1 MNSNVISLVGLVG
14 FVSCGRPE
22 LPPDRDQSVG
32 SPIAQAPD
40 AGTVDAGDLPFDAG
54 TPDAGQSELD
64 AGSRSDA
71 GTVTDAG
78 APLTWERD
86 TKPLFD
92 RHCTRCHESGNWGIP
107 SFADRYPDLLLPS
120 KLCVGENV
128 GTCVSR
134 AVQVQR
140 TEGTGCRTYE
150 TPFHREGW
158 SCLSPEAVDVIVRW
172 VDGGMIE
179 R

>member
-1 MNSNVISLVGLVG
+1 MRPILVCLLCVMGL
-14 FVSCGRPE
+14 VSCGAPE
-22 LPPDRDQSVG
+22 VTRCRLQSG
-32 SPIAQAPD
+32 ASSIEPAPD
-40 AGTVDAGDLPFDAG
+40 AATADAGGQPFDAG
-54 TPDAGQSELD
+54 PPDAGVVVVQ
-64 AGSRSDA
+64 
-71 GTVTDAG
+71 DAG

-107 SFADRYPDLLLPS
+107 SFADRYPDLLIAS

-134 AVQVQR
+134 AVRLQR
-140 TEGTGCRTYE
+140 TEGTRCRTYE

-158 SCLSPEAVDVIVRW
+158 ACLSSEEIATIVRW
-172 VDGGMIE
+172 VDGSMLE

>member
-1 MNSNVISLVGLVG
+1 MSVKVLGLVGVLG

-22 LPPDRDQSVG
+22 LPPGREQA
-32 SPIAQAPD
+32 PIAQAPD
-40 AGTVDAGDLPFDAG
+40 AGVVDAGSTVPDAGLTPVDAG
-54 TPDAGQSELD
+54 TPDAGVVVVD
-64 AGSRSDA
+64 AG
-71 GTVTDAG
+71 V
-78 APLTWERD
+78 PLTWERD

-107 SFADRYPDLLLPS
+107 SFADRYPDLLIAS
-120 KLCVGENV
+120 KLCIGENV

-158 SCLSPEAVDVIVRW
+158 SCLSPEAIQTIVRW
-172 VDGGMIE
+172 VDGGMLE

>member
-1 MNSNVISLVGLVG
+1 MSPRVLCLVGVVG
-14 FVSCGRPE
+14 LVSCGRPE
-22 LPPDRDQSVG
+22 LPSGREQSVG
-32 SPIAQAPD
+32 SPIAQTPD
-40 AGTVDAGDLPFDAG
+40 ASTADAGAEPFDAG
-54 TPDAGQSELD
+54 TPDAGAPS
-64 AGSRSDA
+64 
-71 GTVTDAG
+71 DAG
-78 APLTWERD
+78 APLSWQRD

-92 RHCTRCHESGNWGIP
+92 RHCTRCHESGNWGLP

-140 TEGTGCRTYE
+140 TEGTGCRTFE

-158 SCLSPEAVDVIVRW
+158 ACLPPEAIETIVRW
-172 VDGGMIE
+172 VDGGMPE